1 MAKEVTL
8 TIDGQQV
15 TVPAGTVVVDAAKK
29 IGIDIPVFC
38 YHPKMEPVGMCRMCL
53 VEVGRPVYDRAT
65 GELVLEEDGSP
76 KLQFWDNLETAC
88 TIPAS
93 EGMVVKGMTE
103 KVQKG
108 RKDILEFLLTSH
120 PLDCPVCDKGGECP
134 LQNIT
139 LEYGS
144 SESRFDFDNKIHF
157 DKKVP
162 LGDLIYLDRERC
174 IQCARCVR
182 FQRDIV
188 EDPVIQF
195 YNRGRKTDIV
205 TISEPGFD
213 SYWSGNTTDI
223 CPVGALT
230 TADFRFGARSWELN
244 QSASICTHC
253 AVGCNLT
260 YNTRREAKS
269 GGDFVI
275 KRAMPRQNEA
285 VNELWICDKGRF
297 AHHFTDSADRLTQ
310 PLMRVDGELVPVG
323 WDEALSLAA
332 EKFQTAGK
340 DLVTLVSGRLPNED
354 LYNLQQLTAG
364 LKGSSS
370 LYTQMAGG
378 DLVAQMG
385 ATEEN
390 NLSTL
395 TAEDAILVVGS
406 DLEEEAPI
414 WWLGVKQAAVKGTTL
429 IVANPR
435 PTKTDQHADFKIRYA
450 YGEGAAAVESL
461 GSGAGEAGEALAKA
475 KNVMVFFGSEG
486 TNLAASSALAEA
498 CGDLLTKTGHSSGLV
513 GVWPRANTQGAWDM
527 GFRPSTEINGAKSLY
542 IVAAD
547 PAGDDPALAEA
558 VKAADFV
565 VVQELFLTETA
576 KLADLVFPAQAQTER
591 EGSFTSGMRRV
602 QRFYMAV
609 KAAGDSRPD
618 FDITAQLGAKA
629 GIDLKGLAPSLVM
642 SEINAKIA
650 GYADATYTKM
660 AQVSEQWPII
670 NRADLFYGGTSYEN
684 NAGLGVQLGSIK
696 KSEVFKYT
704 DGLELPDG
712 DLIAVPITRLYDR
725 GTMLS
730 KSEVLGSH
738 LPEPFVV
745 LNPEDAQRVKTADG
759 MTVSITLAE
768 ESYVAVVGTDETV
781 PTGIV
786 LVPRSVGMPIS
797 GPAKLEI
804 HIAETTLA

>member
-53 VEVGRPVYDRAT
+53 VEVGRPVRDRAT

-93 EGMVVKGMTE
+93 EGMVVKGMTD
-103 KVQKG
+103 KVKKG

-120 PLDCPVCDKGGECP
+120 PLDCPICDKGGECP
-134 LQNIT
+134 LQNLT

-144 SESRFDFDNKIHF
+144 SESRFDYDNKIHF

-162 LGDLIYLDRERC
+162 LGDLITLDRERC
-174 IQCARCVR
+174 IQCGRCVR

-195 YNRGRKTDIV
+195 YNRGRSTDIV

-230 TADFRFGARSWELN
+230 TTDFRFGARSWELN

-260 YNTRREAKS
+260 YNTRREARS

-275 KRAMPRQNEA
+275 KRTMPRQNED

-297 AHHFTDSADRLTQ
+297 AHHFTNSADRLTQ
-310 PLMRVDGELVPVG
+310 PLIRKNGELVPAS

-332 EKFQTAGK
+332 EKFQLAGEG
-340 DLVTLVSGRLPNED
+340 LTTLVSGRLPNED
-354 LYNLQQLTAG
+354 LYNLRQLTAG
-364 LKGSSS
+364 LKGTSS

-385 ATEEN
+385 MSEEN
-390 NLSTL
+390 NISTL
-395 TAEDAILVVGS
+395 TAEDAILVIAS
-406 DLEEEAPI
+406 DLEEEAPV
-414 WWLGVKQAAVKGTTL
+414 WWLRVKQAAQKGTTL

-435 PTKTDQHADFKIRYA
+435 PTKTDTHADFKIRYA
-450 YGEGAAAVESL
+450 YGEEAAAVQTL
-461 GSGAGEAGEALAKA
+461 INGKGEAAEAFTKA
-475 KNVMVFFGSEG
+475 EKAVVFFGSEG
-486 TNLAASSALAEA
+486 TNLATSSALAQA
-498 CGDLLTKTGHSSGLV
+498 CADLLNKTGHNSGLV
-513 GVWPRANTQGAWDM
+513 GVWPRVNTQGAWDM
-527 GFRPSTEINGAKSLY
+527 GFRPGTDLDAAKAFY
-542 IVAAD
+542 IIAAD
-547 PAGDDPALAEA
+547 PAGDDPDLAKA
-558 VKAADFV
+558 VKTADFV
-565 VVQELFLTETA
+565 VVQELFLTDTA
-576 KLADLVFPAQAQTER
+576 KLADVVFPAQAQTER
-591 EGSFTSGMRRV
+591 DGSFTSGTRRV

-609 KAAGDSRPD
+609 KPGDELRPD
-618 FDITAQLGAKA
+618 FDIAAQLGAKA
-629 GIDLKGLAPSLVM
+629 GIELKGRFPSLVIPA
-642 SEINAKIA
+642 INAEIA
-650 GYADATYTKM
+650 GYADASYANM
-660 AQVSEQWPII
+660 AEVSEQWPII
-670 NRADLFYGGTSYEN
+670 NRADLYYGGTSYEN
-684 NAGLGVQLGSIK
+684 NQGLGVQLGAVK
-696 KSEVFKYT
+696 KSGIFKDLKDLT
-704 DGLELPDG
+704 LPEG

-725 GTMLS
+725 GTMLCRS
-730 KSEVLGSH
+730 DVLRSH
-738 LPEPFVV
+738 LPEPFVL
-745 LNPEDAQRVKTADG
+745 LNPQDAQRTKAADG
-759 MTVSITLAE
+759 MTISVTISE
-768 ESYVAVVGTDETV
+768 QSYVAVVQTDKTV
-781 PTGIV
+781 PSGIV
-786 LVPRSVGMPIS
+786 LVPRSVGLPIN
-797 GPAKLEI
+797 GPTSIEI